1 VEQAGMTTE
10 SVAARAGKLTDA
22 IIKSGSRVCVGLDP
36 HPAKMPID
44 DIFEF
49 NRAIIDS
56 TYDLVAAYKPQL
68 AFYEALGLDGLHALK
83 DTIRHIRE
91 VAPDVLIIGDA
102 KRGDT
107 GNTAEAYAQAM
118 FEQWGFDATTVQLY
132 QGTDSLEP
140 FLGYEGKLV
149 FVCCRTSNESSVQ
162 VQDIQNP
169 ATGETVY
176 ETVAKLSVDVASH
189 SAGDLGLV
197 VGATFPE
204 ELSKLRK
211 AYPNTPFLIPGVGAQ
226 GGDAIDSARRGGE
239 NILINSSRGVIYASH
254 DESDFAEAA
263 RTAVDDLRLQIEL
276 GSS

>member
-1 VEQAGMTTE
+1 MTTE
-10 SVAARAGKLTDA
+10 SVAARAGKLVDA
-22 IIKSGSRVCVGLDP
+22 INKSGSRVCVGLDP
-36 HPAKMPID
+36 DPAKMPIENV
-44 DIFEF
+44 FEF
-49 NRAIIDS
+49 NRAIIDE
-56 TYDLVAAYKPQL
+56 THDLVAAYKPQL
-68 AFYEALGLDGLHALK
+68 AFYEALGLDGLHALE
-83 DTIRHIRE
+83 DTVRYIRK

-140 FLGYEGKLV
+140 FLSYEGKLV

-169 ATGETVY
+169 ATHETVY
-176 ETVAKLSVDVASH
+176 ETVAKLSVDVASR

-204 ELSKLRK
+204 ELSKLREM
-211 AYPNTPFLIPGVGAQ
+211 YPDTPFLIPGVGAQ

-239 NILINSSRGVIYASH
+239 NILINSSRGVIYASQ

-263 RTAVDDLRLQIEL
+263 RAAVKDIRMQIAL
-276 GSS
+276 GSD